1 MVKRHAQVQNL
12 PFGMHIPQ
20 SEEAEWRCPRQ
31 PHPTIRTNANGG
43 KRATTGLKVRPRRR
57 NAEAQQQA
65 DEWPRAFKLREHDSR
80 AATC

>member
-1 MVKRHAQVQNL
+1 MALPAAASPHDPHECKR
-12 PFGMHIPQ
+12 
-20 SEEAEWRCPRQ
+20 RQ
-31 PHPTIRTNANGG
+31 TCHYP
-43 KRATTGLKVRPRRR
+43 TGLKVRPRRR